1 MAGRSYFGVVMQ
13 SFEEIRTYCQRAGVV
28 LVAVSK
34 GQPVSAIQRLYNAG
48 HRIFGEN
55 RVQELR
61 AKVTALPGD
70 IEWHLVGHL
79 QTNKVRLLPEELALI
94 QSVDSE
100 RLLSML
106 NDQSQKRSRPIQ
118 VLLQIR
124 IAREQTKY
132 GLSIDAAARMLELYS
147 AGRWP
152 FCRII
157 GLMGMATFTDDTS
170 QIRKEFRCL
179 RKFFESMQA
188 SHPSCT
194 VLSMGMSADYRIA
207 VEEGSTMVRIGT
219 ALFGPRPV

>member
-1 MAGRSYFGVVMQ
+1 MAGTSYFGAAMQ
-13 SFEEIRTYCQRAGVV
+13 GFEEIRTYCQRHGVV

-34 GQPVSAIQRLYNAG
+34 GQPVSAIQRLYDAG
-48 HRIFGEN
+48 QRIFGEN

-61 AKVTALPGD
+61 AKVAALPGD

-79 QTNKVRLLPEELALI
+79 QTNKVRLLPEGMALI

-106 NDQSQKRSRPIQ
+106 NDLSQKRGRPIQ

-124 IAREQTKY
+124 IAQEQTKY
-132 GLSIDAAARMLELYS
+132 GLSVDAAAQLLEMSS

-152 FCRII
+152 YCHIM
-157 GLMGMATFTDDTS
+157 GLMGMATFTDDVS

-179 RKFFESMQA
+179 RTFFESVRA

-194 VLSMGMSADYRIA
+194 VLSMGMSADFHIA
-207 VEEGSTMVRIGT
+207 IEEGSTMVRIGT
-219 ALFGPRPV
+219 ALFGPRPA